1 MERLLEILRNSS
13 SKVWVLNSRYCPQMS
28 DGNAVVHFTEKKV
41 EGALPYATR
50 AICEI
55 KKYNKATFKEAYDI
69 ERNEKYNIHSK
80 DDSRINAIW
89 KFNKDVKT
97 GDVMLYVSGSLVLG
111 YYIVTGTESETTP
124 KEGYCINSWK
134 AETVK
139 FKTSILING
148 VFGNPF
154 FKEVGK
160 NKSKVIEALT
170 KATGKKIV
178 NKNKKDNSR
187 TFKEIQKIRQIIFR
201 ERLTKKGFTYILDD
215 SEREM
220 NLYNWQDKD
229 CIQRVKDYF
238 EKNKIKWWTCYFDAP
253 EGQKADGKHISC
265 NLLSSQIACINHL
278 FFIRNDKNAVLS
290 IINGIKGMPAKF
302 VDVLNIPCDK
312 GENNYI
318 SFEVIAS
325 KDYLHEIYL
334 KRGELCTSVDALVY
348 AVDENGERWLI
359 PIEWKYTETYE
370 VEDKSIED
378 NPKKESGNEA
388 KGKTRLSRYC
398 NIEGDNL
405 IGNSKQLKSLPGYKH
420 SIYFQEPFYQ
430 LMRQTLWAECICNSK
445 DEQVLPAE
453 RFIHIHVCPKAN
465 VELLNKHYATVTDKP
480 TMEEAW
486 REMLNDQ
493 SLYHLIDPCDLMKPI
508 SDIYHEL
515 YSYLQKRYW

>member
-1 MERLLEILRNSS
+1 M
-13 SKVWVLNSRYCPQMS
+13 WVLNSRYCPQMS

-201 ERLTKKGFTYILDD
+201 ERLTKKGFTYILDE

-378 NPKKESGNEA
+378 NPKIAVEV
-388 KGKTRLSRYC
+388 
-398 NIEGDNL
+398 L
-405 IGNSKQLKSLPGYKH
+405 IGHGK
-420 SIYFQEPFYQ
+420 PFYQ
-430 LMRQTLWAECICNSK
+430 LMRLSLWAECICNSK

-453 RFIHIHVCPKAN
+453 HFVHVHVCPKAN
-465 VELLNKHYATVTDKP
+465 VELLNKHYATVTNKP

-486 REMLNDQ
+486 REMLNNQ
-493 SLYHLIDPCDLMKPI
+493 SLYHLIDPSDLMKPI
-508 SDIYHEL
+508 SETYPEL
-515 YSYLQKRYW
+515 YSYLKERYW